1 MLIDNSSVCDQD
13 HLEIVDIFLT
23 KFMTVCFNG
32 RQNIFFSI
40 FQSRRREDRVI
51 LTKKIFFEIFI
62 IFRNEARVGVIN
74 IWNKSSHGGLVVEC
88 LLDNLHALL
97 LWVRISVLYGV
108 SIVQV
113 ERLLQFKIAGCRVRF
128 IGLLTFRSRALSLT
142 EQSASRTKHISDFE
156 LF

>member
-1 MLIDNSSVCDQD
+1 MGYPQTSGSQLVQGQHEPDLPRPGTIPSIHVRYGSLSMLIDNSSVCDQD

-74 IWNKSSHGGLVVEC
+74 FWNKSSHGGLVAEC

-97 LWVRISVLYGV
+97 RWVRISV
-108 SIVQV
+108 
-113 ERLLQFKIAGCRVRF
+113 
-128 IGLLTFRSRALSLT
+128 
-142 EQSASRTKHISDFE
+142 
-156 LF
+156 